1 MYSTKIIWSGN
12 KPLSLR
18 SKRMATNRAVR
29 GEQKLFQNPQRRLF
43 FLFPTPLGIKP
54 FLLATVLR
62 FCPFHQMKILTTAF
76 FHQQRLLLRKTHLYN
91 GKTILFCLNILR
103 TLAKFIQANIQ
114 PAFQLIEF

>member
-62 FCPFHQMKILTTAF
+62 FCPFHQMKILTTVF
-76 FHQQRLLLRKTHLYN
+76 FSSAEVVIKKNSPL
-91 GKTILFCLNILR
+91 
-103 TLAKFIQANIQ
+103 
-114 PAFQLIEF
+114 